1 MKVKNWV
8 TRDVSGPGC
17 PGLVMI
23 LSERDETAAICR
35 DSKGN
40 PEPDAELRD
49 TENVPLT
56 EDIYAYFEREVKP
69 HVPDAW
75 IDESKIRIGYEI
87 PFTRYFYKYKPLRPS
102 NVILGEI
109 VELEKRIREKL
120 MRVIENG

>member
-1 MKVKNWV
+1 
-8 TRDVSGPGC
+8 
-17 PGLVMI
+17 MI

-56 EDIYAYFEREVKP
+56 EDIYACFEREVKP